1 MSDNQTHPSNGSR
14 TQTQTQTE
22 TEPNA
27 SNQQQDPQPILHLR
41 KHNKKPRVRW
51 TEETV
56 DNEHMNKKKTKI
68 CCIFHPQQDFDH
80 ECSESS
86 SSDDSESDASDDEP
100 SGDTGKPSSP
110 NAYEKQPKYN

>member
-1 MSDNQTHPSNGSR
+1 MTNIPESNV
-14 TQTQTQTE
+14 TQTQTQTVTESE
-22 TEPNA
+22 TE
-27 SNQQQDPQPILHLR
+27 SREQTPQRVLHLR
-41 KHNKKPRVRW
+41 KPKNKPRVRW

-86 SSDDSESDASDDEP
+86 SSDDSESDASGDEGN
-100 SGDTGKPSSP
+100 GDNRPSSP
-110 NAYEKQPKYN
+110 NAYEHQPKYNKS

>member
-1 MSDNQTHPSNGSR
+1 MTMSGNQQPGSS
-14 TQTQTQTE
+14 QTQTQTE
-22 TEPNA
+22 TPT
-27 SNQQQDPQPILHLR
+27 QQQAQEPQPILHLR
-41 KHNKKPRVRW
+41 KHQKKPRVRW

-86 SSDDSESDASDDEP
+86 DSSESDASDNE
-100 SGDTGKPSSP
+100 GERPSSP
-110 NAYEKQPKYN
+110 NAYEKQPKY